1 MSTQNALLNAP
12 VLTTDPSARPSRW
25 TTRLGWG
32 LSILPCLPV
41 LGAGLHKLVGTFPPE
56 MVQGM
61 KHLGIDPG
69 LARTI
74 GLIELAVVVFCLVP
88 RTAFIGAILFTGWAG
103 GAIMTHF
110 RVGDPVYMQAA
121 LAILTWV
128 GLGLRRPAEF
138 AALLGVKRAA

>member
-1 MSTQNALLNAP
+1 MSTQNVLQSAPALN
-12 VLTTDPSARPSRW
+12 TDPSARPSRW
-25 TTRLGWG
+25 TTKVGWG

-41 LGAGLHKLVGTFPPE
+41 LGAGLQKLPGTLPEE

-61 KHLGIDPG
+61 KHLGVDPG

-74 GLIELAVVVFCLVP
+74 GIIELAVVVFCLVP

-110 RVGDPVYMQAA
+110 RVGEPVYIQAA

-138 AALLGVKRAA
+138 ASLLGVKRAA

>member
-1 MSTQNALLNAP
+1 M
-12 VLTTDPSARPSRW
+12 VLA
-25 TTRLGWG
+25 
-32 LSILPCLPV
+32 
-41 LGAGLHKLVGTFPPE
+41 AGLQKLPGRLPEE

-61 KHLGIDPG
+61 KHLGVDPG

-103 GAIMTHF
+103 GAIMAHF
-110 RVGDPVYMQAA
+110 RVGEPVYVQTV
-121 LAILTWV
+121 LAILTWA

-138 AALLGVKRAA
+138 ASLLGVKRAA